1 MTTPYGRAPCALENA
16 MLAAALAPWLARRGV
31 HYGWVMVAIT
41 FIATVCTSA
50 AVSLTG
56 VIFLPITQEFAWVRA
71 DIAGAIGLMLVMF
84 AAVAPFAGALMLRFG
99 LRRIVTISALLAT
112 LALLGATQA
121 SERWHFWIS
130 LGLFLGTAAG
140 MVALALAATVANRWF
155 VQRRGLAMGILTAA
169 FAAGQLTFLP
179 TAAWLATN
187 YGWRAA
193 VLPAIIGAAV
203 TATLYLLFARDWPAD
218 IGLPPY
224 GEKDVQPPSAAGKG
238 GVVAIS
244 FGVLAEALSTR
255 VFWVIGGTFFICGLS
270 TTGLVNQHFIPF
282 CADYNVAAVAA
293 ASFLA
298 VMGIFNFVG
307 TIFSGWLSDRFDNRT
322 LLAIYYSLRGLSL
335 IWLPF
340 SNFDVFALSLFAV
353 FFGLDYVATVPP
365 TVKLT
370 AQHFGPAKAPI
381 VFGWAFAAHQAGGA
395 LAAYAG
401 GVTRDAWLTYM
412 PLYVAIGLA
421 CFAAAAAVFAL
432 RDMRPGRLQPA

>member
-1 MTTPYGRAPCALENA
+1 

-31 HYGWVMVAIT
+31 HYGWVMVTIT

-50 AVSLTG
+50 AISLTG
-56 VIFLPITQEFAWVRA
+56 VIFLPILQEFAWVRA
-71 DIAGAIGLMLVMF
+71 DISGAIGLMLITF
-84 AAVAPFAGALMLRFG
+84 AVVAPFAGALMLRFG

-112 LALLGATQA
+112 LALLGATQT
-121 SERWHFWIS
+121 SERWHLWIS

-140 MVALALAATVANRWF
+140 MVSLALAATVANRWF

-179 TAAWLATN
+179 TAAWLAMN

-193 VLPAIIGAAV
+193 VLPAIVGAAV
-203 TATLYLLFARDWPAD
+203 SATLYLLFARDWPAD
-218 IGLPPY
+218 IGMPPY
-224 GEKDVQPPSAAGKG
+224 GEKDVQPPTTAGKG
-238 GVVAIS
+238 NVVAIS
-244 FGVLAEALSTR
+244 FAVLAEALSTR

-282 CADYNVAAVAA
+282 CADNGITAIAA

-298 VMGIFNFVG
+298 LMGVFNFVG
-307 TIFSGWLSDRFDNRT
+307 TIFSGWLSDRFDNRA
-322 LLAIYYSLRGLSL
+322 LLAVYYSARGVSL

-340 SNFDVFALSLFAV
+340 SDFDVVTLSLFAV

-370 AQHFGPAKAPI
+370 AQHFGPTKAPI

-395 LAAYAG
+395 ASAYAAG
-401 GVTRDAWLTYM
+401 LTRDAWLTYM
-412 PLYVAIGLA
+412 PVFVAIGLV
-421 CFAAAAAVFAL
+421 CFVAAFAVFAL
-432 RDMRPGRLQPA
+432 RDMRPGYLQPA